1 MTDKIIHTNSNVAIA
16 RRIQN
21 VVQAL
26 RDEADN
32 ISPTN
37 EVHPAPAMR
46 KWANYLDGLSKAL
59 ASNG

>member
-1 MTDKIIHTNSNVAIA
+1 MSDNSNAAIA

-37 EVHPAPAMR
+37 EVHPAPVMR
-46 KWANYLDGLSKAL
+46 KWAKYLDGLSKAL
-59 ASNG
+59 TANEEKRS